1 MINDTRFQAIEEE
14 APESSPWAHLHIAVI
29 APTGWTPHHVDAGI
43 RSLDRLRAELDAAT
57 ALLIAARPDDRD
69 ATAALSR
76 LSNITNKEARKRRA
90 VASVV
95 TTLPGALDLL
105 RTGALTI
112 DHVAALRAVAD
123 KPGAAHL
130 LESGVRMSPEELPSC
145 RAAVPPRP
153 RTRRRHRRSPT
164 RVAVASFL
172 ERSRRHDPPDRS
184 AALLAGR
191 DP

>member
-1 MINDTRFQAIEEE
+1 MTNDTRFQAIEEE

-57 ALLIAARPDDRD
+57 ALLIATRPDDRD

-95 TTLPGALDLL
+95 TALPARSTSCERG
-105 RTGALTI
+105 R
-112 DHVAALRAVAD
+112 
-123 KPGAAHL
+123 
-130 LESGVRMSPEELPSC
+130 SPSTTSPRCGPS
-145 RAAVPPRP
+145 PTSQEP
-153 RTRRRHRRSPT
+153 RTFSSRGWECRRKTSIVPCSSSASPSNTAKTRPHGNTRRGRCASRTAPT
-164 RVAVASFL
+164 A
-172 ERSRRHDPPDRS
+172 
-184 AALLAGR
+184 
-191 DP
+191 